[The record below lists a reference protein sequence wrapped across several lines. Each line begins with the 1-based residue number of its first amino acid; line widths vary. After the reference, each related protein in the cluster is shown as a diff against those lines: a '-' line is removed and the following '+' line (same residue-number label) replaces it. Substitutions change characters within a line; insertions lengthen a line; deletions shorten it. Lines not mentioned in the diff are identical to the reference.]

1 MMLKDNPDLIL
12 PRFSGGSYSHF
23 DRIFLPHNK
32 LILSEV
38 KLSNSGDLELVAK
51 PIGGGSEQWTD
62 WLKLKKHDENKIKIL
77 FEWLN
82 NQIGNTIDYIFKS
95 EFSFKN

>member
-12 PRFSGGSYSHF
+12 PRFLGGSYSHF

-32 LILSEV
+32 LILSEI

-51 PIGGGSEQWTD
+51 PIDGGSEQWTD
-62 WLKLKKHDENKIKIL
+62 WLKLKKHEKNKIRIL
-77 FEWLN
+77 FEA
-82 NQIGNTIDYIFKS
+82 
-95 EFSFKN
+95 